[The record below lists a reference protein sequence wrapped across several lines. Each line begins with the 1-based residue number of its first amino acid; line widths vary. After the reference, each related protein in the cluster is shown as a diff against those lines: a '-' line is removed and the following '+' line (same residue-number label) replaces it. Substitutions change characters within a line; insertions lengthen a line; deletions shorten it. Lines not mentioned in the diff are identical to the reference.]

1 MTGTG
6 LADAA
11 LFTSERKV
19 LVNAVQIFLN
29 KNLYKNGFPNDQS

>member
-11 LFTSERKV
+11 LFEYIIKV
-19 LVNAVQIFLN
+19 LVNAVQIFLK

>member
-11 LFTSERKV
+11 LFKHKIKV
-19 LVNAVQIFLN
+19 LVNAVQIFLI

>member
-1 MTGTG
+1 MTGTE

-11 LFTSERKV
+11 LFKCKIKV
-19 LVNAVQIFLN
+19 LVSAVQIFLN

>member
-11 LFTSERKV
+11 LFKCKLKV

-29 KNLYKNGFPNDQS
+29 KNLHKNGVPKDQS